1 MYKTRVSNPSLYFL
15 SGTLKETSP
24 IHLDLFEEIKSAIAS
39 SDGGEGDTDMEDTEE
54 EAKEEATSSTRVESE
69 PATTTSPKDGGI
81 VHRVVSSF
89 LSMPKLQ
96 ILLGVGVLYFGANI
110 LLSSRRDANANAI
123 AELSHKVDDLS
134 REVKEMKA
142 MLEAVLKHSANQSG
156 QRSEL

>member
-1 MYKTRVSNPSLYFL
+1 M
-15 SGTLKETSP
+15 KETSP

-39 SDGGEGDTDMEDTEE
+39 SDEGEGITDMENVEE
-54 EAKEEATSSTRVESE
+54 EANEDVTSSVQVESE
-69 PATTTSPKDGGI
+69 SITIPSKEGGI
-81 VHRVVSSF
+81 VRRVVTSF

-142 MLEAVLKHSANQSG
+142 MLEAALKVSANQSG

>member
-1 MYKTRVSNPSLYFL
+1 M
-15 SGTLKETSP
+15 KETSP

-39 SDGGEGDTDMEDTEE
+39 SDDGEGITDMEDVEE
-54 EAKEEATSSTRVESE
+54 EAKEVSIQVESE

-81 VHRVVSSF
+81 VHRVISSF

-96 ILLGVGVLYFGANI
+96 ILLGVGVLYFGAKM
-110 LLSSRRDANANAI
+110 LLSNRRDSNASAI

-134 REVKEMKA
+134 KEVIEMKA
-142 MLEAVLKHSANQSG
+142 MLETVLKVSTNQSG